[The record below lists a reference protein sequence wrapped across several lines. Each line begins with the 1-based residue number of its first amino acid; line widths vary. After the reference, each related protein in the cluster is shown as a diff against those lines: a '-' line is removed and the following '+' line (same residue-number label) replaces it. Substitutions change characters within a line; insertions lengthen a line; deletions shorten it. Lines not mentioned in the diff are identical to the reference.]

1 MHPLVKL
8 GVFAALGLFSSL
20 AAAAVTLTTV
30 AQTEVATTGKDG
42 RKIVKRL
49 PATRVVPGTEVI
61 YTITAENGGAEPAGD
76 IVVTNPV
83 PAQTVYM
90 DGSAAGPGT
99 DITFSADGG
108 QTFGQPGAL
117 VVTDAQGVSRPAMA
131 EDYTHVRWQ
140 FRFELKPGQKAPVWY
155 RVRVK

>member
-8 GVFAALGLFSSL
+8 GIFPVLGLFSSL
-20 AAAAVTLTTV
+20 ATAAVTLTTV
-30 AQTEVATTGKDG
+30 AETEVAATGEDG
-42 RKIVKRL
+42 REVVRRV

-61 YTITAENGGAEPAGD
+61 YTITAENTGAEPAGD

-83 PAQTVYM
+83 PAQTVYV

-99 DITFSADGG
+99 DIAFSADGG
-108 QTFGQPGAL
+108 QTFDKPGDL
-117 VVTDAQGVSRPAMA
+117 VVTDAQGVSRPAAA
-131 EDYTHVRWQ
+131 EDYTHVRWR